1 MKAAVLRLC
10 ATARLF
16 AGSARAKSRQ
26 LAKYLQPTNP
36 KALGAYFSVIFF
48 VVAVA
53 VVLLMT
59 RTVAQIRSEASLAL
73 RQRGELTVQVLN
85 QKLADVLAK
94 ENNRSFSQY
103 RYYMTVPSLSGEE
116 TVLSPLADYPVR
128 GDIPGMIGYFQIDPD
143 RSFHSPMLP
152 EDPAKRRQ
160 LASYP
165 ERVALLNRL
174 ESIVKNRDLGERKVV
189 ERVAVRDLMP
199 EYGDSASAAAAPA
212 EAPEDEIQTISP
224 QPRVVSSTRKQG
236 QTFADPARTRSEET
250 FTDVEIYP
258 FEATVSGRYIVFH
271 RDVLRGDKRH
281 VQGFIVGTQAF
292 FISLFQSDIRLG
304 ELGLRLLHGNSRI
317 FETGSWDRPN
327 GETVRYAM
335 AWPFQEIR
343 LEAMFLRP
351 QRGSATVAIAILA
364 SLFLLGIALAFVLIY
379 RVILANLQIA
389 RKHSDFV
396 SAISHELKTPLAAI
410 RQSGEILENGWLPSE
425 EKRMRHYHIIVS
437 EAQRLS
443 GLIQNV
449 LDLSKLERNQWAAEM
464 RPREINSL
472 VREFANTFSS
482 TIADRGFRLELDLC
496 ETDRTHLLD
505 RDSLMQVLVNVTD
518 NAVKFSKNSDVKVVQ
533 IYTAPEDGGTLLGVR
548 DYGPGV
554 PENEIDKIFAT
565 FYRIENELTRD
576 THGTGIG
583 LSLVKNIC
591 DKMKIRIEV
600 RNAEPGFDFRLH
612 VPEIRTAEEEAGDSG
627 SRDAR

>member
-1 MKAAVLRLC
+1 MKFSALRL
-10 ATARLF
+10 L
-16 AGSARAKSRQ
+16 ARARSAADAARTRFRQ
-26 LAKYLQPTNP
+26 LAKFLQPTNP
-36 KALGAYFSVIFF
+36 KALGVYFTVIFV

-53 VVLLMT
+53 VALLLS
-59 RTVAQIRSEASLAL
+59 RTVEQIRSEDSLAL
-73 RQRGELTVQVLN
+73 RQRGELTVQVIN
-85 QKLADVLAK
+85 RKLTEVLAK

-116 TVLSPLADYPVR
+116 TVISPLADYPVR
-128 GDIPGMIGYFQIDPD
+128 SDIPGMIGYFQIDPD
-143 RSFHSPMLP
+143 RSFHSPILP

-160 LASYP
+160 LANYP
-165 ERVALLNRL
+165 ERVLLASRL
-174 ESIVKNRDLGERKVV
+174 EGIVRNRELGERKVV

-199 EYGDSASAAAAPA
+199 EYGDSSAAKGAAPG
-212 EAPEDEIQTISP
+212 EEGIQTIEP
-224 QPRVVSSTRKQG
+224 QPRVVSSTKKQG
-236 QTFADPARTRSEET
+236 QTFDGPARTRADEA

-258 FEATVSGRYIVFH
+258 FGATVSGRYVIFH

-281 VQGFIVGTQAF
+281 VQGFVVGTQAF

-304 ELGLRLLHGNSRI
+304 ELGLRLLHGNARI
-317 FETGSWDRPN
+317 FETGAWDRPN
-327 GETVRYAM
+327 GEIVRYSM

-351 QRGSATVAIAILA
+351 QRGSATVAVAVLA

-496 ETDRTHLLD
+496 ETERTHLLD

-533 IYTAPEDGGTLLGVR
+533 IYTAPEGGGTLLGVR

-591 DKMKIRIEV
+591 DKMGIRIEV

-612 VPEIRTAEEEAGDSG
+612 VPEIRRDGEAGEASG
-627 SRDAR
+627 ETAAP